1 MPLGPEVS
9 LYLLV
14 LSWVARMVVIS
25 LICTFL
31 GWLGIRI
38 LDALTPRIHQREKI
52 GEDPVSIGLF
62 IAGFIIFVGLII
74 HGSSTAPLIIG
85 TPLMRS
91 LVDFRRL
98 ALMTVGFLVSLFLGI
113 VLFNILNWVTPKI
126 PFLKIKDSSL
136 AIGIYVF
143 GYLIF
148 LGIILHAALTMSL

>member
-1 MPLGPEVS
+1 MPLGPEVPF
-9 LYLLV
+9 YLLA
-14 LSWVARMVVIS
+14 LSWVTRMVVIS

-62 IAGFIIFVGLII
+62 IAGFIIFIGLII
-74 HGSSTAPLIIG
+74 HGSSTAPLILG

-98 ALMTVGFLVSLFLGI
+98 ALMSVGFLVSLLLGI
-113 VLFNILNWVTPKI
+113 VLFNILNWFTPKI

-136 AIGIYVF
+136 AVGIYVF

>member
-1 MPLGPEVS
+1 MA
-9 LYLLV
+9 

-91 LVDFRRL
+91 LVDFQRL
-98 ALMTVGFLVSLFLGI
+98 ALMSVGFLVSLLLGI
-113 VLFNILNWVTPKI
+113 VLFNILNWFTPKI

-136 AIGIYVF
+136 AVGIYVF

>member
-9 LYLLV
+9 FYLLV

-25 LICTFL
+25 LICTLL

-62 IAGFIIFVGLII
+62 IAGFIIFIGLII

-98 ALMTVGFLVSLFLGI
+98 ALITVGFLVSLLLGI
-113 VLFNILNWVTPKI
+113 VLFNILNWFTPKI

-136 AIGIYVF
+136 AVGIYVF

>member
-9 LYLLV
+9 FYLLA
-14 LSWVARMVVIS
+14 LSWVARMVVMS

-62 IAGFIIFVGLII
+62 IAGFMIFIGLII

-85 TPLMRS
+85 TPLMKS

-98 ALMTVGFLVSLFLGI
+98 ALITVGFLVSLFLGI
-113 VLFNILNWVTPKI
+113 VLFNILNWFTPKI

-136 AIGIYVF
+136 AVGIYVF

>member
-1 MPLGPEVS
+1 MPLGPEVPF
-9 LYLLV
+9 YLLA

-52 GEDPVSIGLF
+52 GEDPISIGLF
-62 IAGFIIFVGLII
+62 IAGFVIFIGLII

-98 ALMTVGFLVSLFLGI
+98 ALITAGFLVSLLLGI
-113 VLFNILNWVTPKI
+113 ALFNILNWFTPKI

-136 AIGIYVF
+136 AVGIYVF
-143 GYLIF
+143 GYFIF